1 MFKLYLSMISI
12 FLSVACLI
20 PYCAFGHSFTTDD
33 SIYLLTLIEKTKT
46 ELELANKN

>member
-12 FLSVACLI
+12 FLLVACLI
-20 PYCAFGHSFTTDD
+20 PYCAFGHSFTTD